1 MKCRISHSLICL
13 MLCLCMTVAGVSRGM
28 AGVAM
33 ARVAGSIEMVICS
46 EIGAETILIDAQ
58 GEPLPLPSHICKFCP
73 ECVLGHALTGSA
85 AAMAIPPQSWP
96 RPAEFPHL
104 TLLIQPRPIRA
115 HLARGPPNET

>member
-58 GEPLPLPSHICKFCP
+58 GEPLPLPRHICECCP
-73 ECVLGHALTGSA
+73 ECGLGHALSGSA
-85 AAMAIPPQSWP
+85 AAMAIPPQIWP
-96 RPAEFPHL
+96 RTGEFPHL
-104 TLLIQPRPIRA
+104 TLVIRPRPRRA
-115 HLARGPPNET
+115 HLAVGGPSET

>member
-1 MKCRISHSLICL
+1 MKRNLGHSLICL

-33 ARVAGSIEMVICS
+33 ARAAGSVEMVICS
-46 EIGAETILIDAQ
+46 ELGAETILLDAQ
-58 GEPLPLPSHICKFCP
+58 GEELPQPVHTCKFCP

-85 AAMAIPPQSWP
+85 TALAIPPQSWP
-96 RPAEFPHL
+96 RPAEFPQL
-104 TLLIQPRPIRA
+104 TLLIQPRPTRA